1 MIRLELLNNIR
12 KFYKF
17 FINKIILLLI
27 SYNITGGSTMMN
39 DQIYNYLINVLETIY
54 DRKGESKFMQYL
66 FNMDNPHYITLA
78 IYLCTSSYKHIKI
91 NVNDLKKKLTC
102 SDRQVDI
109 MIQTLLD
116 KKFIYK
122 ENDVTDKRVQY
133 IYLMDAS
140 CKDVVAWAIY
150 TSKKVSGIDL
160 TLTRVHQV

>member
-1 MIRLELLNNIR
+1 
-12 KFYKF
+12 
-17 FINKIILLLI
+17 
-27 SYNITGGSTMMN
+27 MMN
-39 DQIYNYLINVLETIY
+39 DQIYNYLMNVLETIY

-66 FNMDNPHYITLA
+66 FNMDNPHYLSLA

-140 CKDVVAWAIY
+140 CKDVVAWAIH